1 MSNLSKIF
9 QKVPVEVQNRSGFD
23 QSHEHLFTAK
33 VGTLVP
39 ALCKEIIPNTT
50 IDLGVFSQVQLPPMA
65 TDFYGRVDACLEA
78 FFVPMRQLFGGFE
91 DALTYYNGG
100 LGSDVSGGGS
110 PGTNLVNPTYMPGAI
125 NVPLSAVAPGTLAD
139 YLGCKLLPG
148 TGQTWASTITLNNI
162 LPFVCYHWVF
172 HEFYRDSRVQ
182 REYLFKRNSAA
193 AYNTIGY
200 SISQILGVTGNAS
213 NTKLNYDYAIASG
226 QSVNSLTFVDG
237 VSLFDTRQRNYA
249 KDYFTNATF
258 QPQQGTPSVL
268 SFAVSGSTGSF
279 TMASLM
285 QANSL
290 QRWLQLNNLAGNR
303 FGEQQK
309 AQYGVYPESFKCD
322 RPIYLGST
330 RFPIYNKSVYQT
342 GNEQLGSVQGTQN
355 PFNNSVGA
363 KYGSPL
369 GVGDGSL
376 VDGFHATE
384 HGFLMVM
391 FSIVPHAVYSTG
403 VDAMFRRYRSGDYA
417 IPLLQNIGDEA
428 IMTDEITDNANVYG
442 TSNIFGYTQRFAR
455 YKYENDKVSG
465 LLRDGQS
472 LDAFA
477 LKRSFNAPSVV
488 QSSSFLEIPTTALD
502 EVTASTDTLPSSF
515 GGWVDCFFKLKTIM
529 PLAAYSIPTLG
540 DLKDT
545 HTEMIAN
552 GGTRL

>member
-1 MSNLSKIF
+1 MSSLSKIF
-9 QKVPVEVQNRSGFD
+9 QKTPVEVQNRSGFD
-23 QSHEHLFTAK
+23 QSHEHIFTAK

-39 ALCKEIIPNTT
+39 VMCKEIIPNTT

-91 DALTYYNGG
+91 DALTYYSGG
-100 LGSDVSGGGS
+100 LGSDVSGGGVPS
-110 PGTNLVNPTYMPGAI
+110 TNIATYMPGAV
-125 NVPLSAVAPGTLAD
+125 NVPQSVLGPGSLAD
-139 YLGCKLLPG
+139 YLGLKIVPD
-148 TGQTWASTITLNNI
+148 TQATNPTLNIQNI
-162 LPFVCYHWVF
+162 LPFVCYHWCF
-172 HEFYRDSRVQ
+172 HEFYRDSRLQ
-182 REYLFKRNSAA
+182 REFLYKRNQTT
-193 AYNTIGY
+193 NNV
-200 SISQILGVTGNAS
+200 ISQILGFYGLSTGL
-213 NTKLNYDYAIASG
+213 KFNYDYSFNGGIG
-226 QSVNSLTFVDG
+226 TRFDDG
-237 VSLFDTRQRNYA
+237 VNLFDLRQRNYA
-249 KDYFTNATF
+249 KDYFTNATTS
-258 QPQQGTPSVL
+258 PQQGNPSVL
-268 SFAVSGSTGSF
+268 SFAVSGGTGSF
-279 TMASLM
+279 TIASLM

-290 QRWLQLNNLAGNR
+290 QKWLQLNNIAGNR

-342 GNEQLGSVQGTQN
+342 TNDQLNYIQGIQN

-403 VDAMFRRYRSGDYA
+403 VDRMFKRYRSGDYA
-417 IPLLQNIGDEA
+417 IPLLQNIGDEP
-428 IMTDEITDNANVYG
+428 IFTDEVVDD
-442 TSNIFGYTQRFAR
+442 TSAYSNGSTFGYTQRFAR

-472 LDAFA
+472 LSPFS
-477 LKRSFNAPSVV
+477 LKRSFNNPSLGV
-488 QSSSFLEIPTTALD
+488 STSFIEIPTTALD
-502 EVTASTDTLPSSF
+502 EVAASADTLPSSF
-515 GGWVDCFFKLKTIM
+515 GGWCDCFFKLKTIL

-545 HTEMIAN
+545 HTEMVTN

>member
-9 QKVPVEVQNRSGFD
+9 QYVPVEVQNRSGFD

-91 DALTYYNGG
+91 DALTYYSGG
-100 LGSDVSGGGS
+100 LGTDVSGGGVPS
-110 PGTNLVNPTYMPGAI
+110 PGYPALMPGATS
-125 NVPLSAVAPGTLAD
+125 VPLSVLDPGSLAD
-139 YLGCKLLPG
+139 YLGCKIEPG
-148 TGQTWASTITLNNI
+148 TGQTWATTITIPNI
-162 LPFVCYHWVF
+162 LPFVCYHWVWQ
-172 HEFYRDSRVQ
+172 EFYRDSRVQ
-182 REYLFKRNSAA
+182 TEFLTKRNQ
-193 AYNTIGY
+193 YTIGATSSN
-200 SISQILGVTGNAS
+200 SISQILGYYGNGS
-213 NTKLNYDYAIASG
+213 GSKTNFTYGNTSTAAT
-226 QSVNSLTFVDG
+226 TFIDG
-237 VSLFDTRQRNYA
+237 VSLFDLRQRNYA
-249 KDYFTNATF
+249 KDYFTNATTS
-258 QPQQGTPSVL
+258 PQQGSPSVL

-279 TMASLM
+279 TIASLM

-342 GNEQLGSVQGTQN
+342 GNEQLDSIQGTQN

-384 HGFLMVM
+384 HGYLMVM
-391 FSIVPHAVYSTG
+391 FSVVPHAVYSTG

-417 IPLLQNIGDEA
+417 IPLLQNIGDEP
-428 IMTDEITDNANVYG
+428 IMMDELSSNGNLYG
-442 TSNIFGYTQRFAR
+442 TNREFGYTQRFAR

-472 LDAFA
+472 LDMFA
-477 LKRSFNAPSVV
+477 LKRSFNAPAVV
-488 QSSSFLEIPTTALD
+488 QSSSFIEIPTDALD
-502 EVTASTDTLPSSF
+502 EVAASSDRLPSAF
-515 GGWVDCFFKLKTIM
+515 GSWCDCFFKLKTIM

-545 HTEMIAN
+545 HTEMISN

>member
-91 DALTYYNGG
+91 DALTYYSGG
-100 LGSDVSGGGS
+100 LDASQSFGPSGV
-110 PGTNLVNPTYMPGAI
+110 VNPTYMPGAI
-125 NVPLSAVAPGTLAD
+125 NVPLSAITAGSLAD
-139 YLGCKLLPG
+139 YLGCKLVPG
-148 TGQTWASTITLNNI
+148 TGQTLASTINLNNI
-162 LPFVCYHWVF
+162 LPLVCYHWVF
-172 HEFYRDSRVQ
+172 HEFYRDSRIQ
-182 REYLFKRNSAA
+182 REFLFKRSTSSLSGASSVNA
-193 AYNTIGY
+193 
-200 SISQILGVTGNAS
+200 ISQILGLYGQPNG
-213 NTKLNYDYAIASG
+213 TKLNFDYVPPTG
-226 QSVNSLTFVDG
+226 QTSSSLDFVDG
-237 VSLFDTRQRNYA
+237 VNLFSLRQRNYA
-249 KDYFTNATF
+249 KDYFTNATTS
-258 QPQQGTPSVL
+258 PQQGSPSVL
-268 SFAVSGSTGSF
+268 SFAVSGGTGSF
-279 TMASLM
+279 TIASLM

-342 GNEQLGSVQGTQN
+342 GNDQLNSIQGIQN

-417 IPLLQNIGDEA
+417 IPLLQNIGDEP
-428 IMTDEITDNANVYG
+428 IMADELNELATVFGTTNV
-442 TSNIFGYTQRFAR
+442 FGYTQRFAR

-465 LLRDGQS
+465 LLRDGES
-472 LDAFA
+472 LDCFA
-477 LKRSFNAPSVV
+477 LKRTITGAASV
-488 QSSSFLEIPTTALD
+488 QSSSFIEIPTNALD
-502 EVTASTDTLPSSF
+502 EVAASADNLPSSY
-515 GGWVDCFFKLKTIM
+515 GGWCDCFFKLKTII